1 VVNWN
6 LQDAIPVLAGPQL
19 IDPTNPI
26 RVEFAAGVNRFS
38 WSIRQST
45 TTLSEEYSYGQATGQ
60 FSELA
65 ELWSTYSNRG
75 VTIEMTPNMQGSGVT
90 SAILTAIDTAGN

>member
-1 VVNWN
+1 M
-6 LQDAIPVLAGPQL
+6 
-19 IDPTNPI
+19 

-38 WSIRQST
+38 WTIRQGIT
-45 TTLSEEYSYGQATGQ
+45 VYSEELAYGTGTGQ

-75 VTIEMTPNMQGSGVT
+75 VMVEMTPNM
-90 SAILTAIDTAGN
+90 